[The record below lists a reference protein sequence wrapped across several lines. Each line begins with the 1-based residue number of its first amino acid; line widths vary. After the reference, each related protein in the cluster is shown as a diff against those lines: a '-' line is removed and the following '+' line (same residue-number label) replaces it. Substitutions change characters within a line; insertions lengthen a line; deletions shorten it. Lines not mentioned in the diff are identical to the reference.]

1 MQYIRLCS
9 NTTYCFIHRG
19 IRILLLGSGYLL
31 CMWMLGLI
39 VGCRG
44 MVQHV
49 ARPECFFFVVEILLS
64 VL

>member
-9 NTTYCFIHRG
+9 NTTYRFIHRG

-49 ARPECFFFVVEILLS
+49 ARPECFFVVEILLS
-64 VL
+64 GL